1 MSQID
6 KTRDNIRVSDM
17 EDNARKELFQKF
29 VDAGGK
35 VVKESRPKPMVF
47 DRDKQKAIA
56 DKMDSFHSQQKRS
69 SRNFSTISDSAVN
82 IDSSNGFL
90 DSFINRLLLYFSGV
104 TSFSGKKIKKSFF
117 NSFSEEYKISMMELQ
132 MIYLDIF
139 RQNPSLGEKI
149 INQLD
154 QQKPVYFEVLEMTA
168 DLYDKTILSEILD
181 SYTAFPTD
189 TKFTNDYKTSLLAY
203 FKKIYPL
210 LPYVNSIYTA
220 YDKAISLQQKN
231 VNNSSTSYSVK
242 RKKANNGIYIIFNKM
257 LPRLYRLFC
266 YYHGRN
272 IPLNE
277 SSTIEELLMIGPD
290 LKPGMRTSSSP
301 SRFSENFQKIS
312 AQAKAKEEEEKKEAI
327 DELKKKHRQSLSE
340 EIKNGILL
348 MKKLDFQLLK
358 KTYLSNNDIAQLI
371 ETTDPYL
378 KMYLLFLEFDR
389 QYSYIL
395 TTNKIKYSIYYDKNI
410 KYDMRTEL
418 LDLFNSMRAC
428 EEAAKQ
434 YFFAWDSYKKVSSD
448 TNYNKEL
455 HLQYSKKVAELEK
468 EKKIMGNA
476 LKIAIRS
483 FMERLT
489 DKMQFIL
496 NDISDVNRIISNSK
510 DVLEAD
516 PDIDPN
522 MKFSG
527 KTVEEAISSVNNY
540 AQALLFR
547 ISLKGD
553 LFQEP
558 KKIEETMSISS
569 SQKENIPDENQSIM
583 DQLEDLF

>member
-1 MSQID
+1 MSQLD
-6 KTRDNIRVSDM
+6 KTRDNIRVSDI
-17 EDNARKELFQKF
+17 EDNTRKELFQKF

-35 VVKESRPKPMVF
+35 VVKETRPKPMVF
-47 DRDKQKAIA
+47 DREKQKVIA
-56 DKMDSFHSQQKRS
+56 EKMDSFHSNKKRT
-69 SRNFSTISDSAVN
+69 SRNKSSLPESSIN
-82 IDSSNGFL
+82 IETSPSFL
-90 DSFINRLLLYFSGV
+90 DSFINRLILFITGV
-104 TSFSGKKIKKSFF
+104 TSFSGRRIKKSFF
-117 NSFSEEYKISMMELQ
+117 DSFSDEYKISMMELQ

-139 RQNPSLGEKI
+139 RQNPSIGDRI
-149 INQLD
+149 TNQLD
-154 QQKPVYFEVLEMTA
+154 QLKPLYFEVIEMTA

-181 SYTAFPTD
+181 THSAFPMD
-189 TKFTNDYKTSLLAY
+189 IKLTNDYKTPLLAY

-220 YDKAISLQQKN
+220 YEKAIALQQKSI
-231 VNNSSTSYSVK
+231 NNSSSSYSLK

-266 YYHGRN
+266 YYHGKN
-272 IPLNE
+272 IPLTD

-290 LKPGMRTSSSP
+290 LKPGMRTTSSP
-301 SRFSENFQKIS
+301 SRFSENYQKIS

-327 DELKKKHRQSLSE
+327 DELKKKHRQSLSD
-340 EIKNGILL
+340 EIKNGISL
-348 MKKLDFQLLK
+348 MKMLDFQLLK
-358 KTYLSNNDIAQLI
+358 KTYLSNNDIAQQI
-371 ETTDPYL
+371 DENDPYL

-395 TTNKIKYSIYYDKNI
+395 TTNKIKYSIYYDKNT
-410 KYDMRTEL
+410 KYDMRSDL

-434 YFFAWDSYKKVSSD
+434 YFYSWENYRKVSSD
-448 TNYNKEL
+448 TNYSKEL

-468 EKKIMGNA
+468 EKKVMGNA
-476 LKIAIRS
+476 LKISIRS

-496 NDISDVNRIISNSK
+496 NDINDINRIISNSK
-510 DVLEAD
+510 EILEAD
-516 PDIDPN
+516 PEIDPN

-553 LFQEP
+553 LFQEQ
-558 KKIEETMSISS
+558 KTIE
-569 SQKENIPDENQSIM
+569 NDEKADQQIDNKTDDNQTIM

>member
-1 MSQID
+1 MGQLD

-35 VVKESRPKPMVF
+35 VVKESHPKPMVF
-47 DRDKQKAIA
+47 DREKQKAIA
-56 DKMDSFHSQQKRS
+56 DKMDSFHSLKKRNNRNIS
-69 SRNFSTISDSAVN
+69 SFQELSVN
-82 IDSSNGFL
+82 IETSHSFL
-90 DSFINRLLLYFSGV
+90 DSFINRLVLFITGV
-104 TSFSGKKIKKSFF
+104 TSFSGNKLKKSFF
-117 NSFSEEYKISMMELQ
+117 DSFAEEYKISMMELQ

-139 RQNPSLGEKI
+139 RQNPSIGDRI

-154 QQKPVYFEVLEMTA
+154 QQKPLYFEVIEMTA
-168 DLYDKTILSEILD
+168 DLYDKTILSDFLD
-181 SYTAFPTD
+181 TYSAFPMD
-189 TKFTNDYKTSLLAY
+189 IKLTNDYKTPLLAY

-220 YDKAISLQQKN
+220 YDKAISLQQN
-231 VNNSSTSYSVK
+231 SINNSSSSYSLK

-257 LPRLYRLFC
+257 FPRLYRLFC
-266 YYHGRN
+266 YYHGKN

-277 SSTIEELLMIGPD
+277 SSTIEEMLLIGPD
-290 LKPGMRTSSSP
+290 LKPGMRTASSP
-301 SRFSENFQKIS
+301 SRFSENYQKIS

-340 EIKNGILL
+340 EIKKGISL
-348 MKKLDFQLLK
+348 MKFLDFQLLK
-358 KTYLSNNDIAQLI
+358 KTYLSSNDIAQQI
-371 ETTDPYL
+371 EDTDPYL

-410 KYDMRTEL
+410 KYDMRTDL

-434 YFFAWDSYKKVSSD
+434 YFFAWENFRKVSSD
-448 TNYNKEL
+448 INYSKEL

-468 EKKIMGNA
+468 EKKIIGNA
-476 LKIAIRS
+476 LKISIRS
-483 FMERLT
+483 FMERLS

-496 NDISDVNRIISNSK
+496 NDINDVNRIISNSK
-510 DVLEAD
+510 DILEAD
-516 PDIDPN
+516 PEIDPN

-553 LFQEP
+553 LFQNQ
-558 KKIEETMSISS
+558 KTIEETISPDND
-569 SQKENIPDENQSIM
+569 QKEITNNENQTIM

>member
-1 MSQID
+1 MSQLD
-6 KTRDNIRVSDM
+6 KTRDNIRVSNM

-47 DRDKQKAIA
+47 DREKQRAIA
-56 DKMDSFHSQQKRS
+56 EKMDSFHGDKKRTARNRS
-69 SRNFSTISDSAVN
+69 SITESSVN
-82 IDSSNGFL
+82 IETSQNFL
-90 DSFINRLLLYFSGV
+90 DSFINRLILFITGV
-104 TSFSGKKIKKSFF
+104 TSFSGRRIKKSFLD
-117 NSFSEEYKISMMELQ
+117 SFADEYKISMMELQ

-139 RQNPSLGEKI
+139 RQNVSIGDRI
-149 INQLD
+149 TNQLD
-154 QQKPVYFEVLEMTA
+154 QQKPIYFEVIEMTA
-168 DLYDKTILSEILD
+168 DLYDKTILSELLD
-181 SYTAFPTD
+181 THTAFPMD
-189 TKFTNDYKTSLLAY
+189 IKLTNDYKTPLLAY

-210 LPYVNSIYTA
+210 LPYVSSIYTA
-220 YDKAISLQQKN
+220 YEKAISLQQKSI
-231 VNNSSTSYSVK
+231 NNSSSSYSVK

-257 LPRLYRLFC
+257 LPRLFRLFC
-266 YYHGRN
+266 YYHGKN
-272 IPLNE
+272 IPLND
-277 SSTIEELLMIGPD
+277 SMTIEEILMIGPD
-290 LKPGMRTSSSP
+290 LKPGMRTTSSP
-301 SRFSENFQKIS
+301 SRFSENYQKIS

-327 DELKKKHRQSLSE
+327 DELKKKHRQSLSD
-340 EIKNGILL
+340 EIKNGISL
-348 MKKLDFQLLK
+348 MKMLDFQLLK
-358 KTYLSNNDIAQLI
+358 KTYLSNNDIAQQI
-371 ETTDPYL
+371 DDTDPYL

-395 TTNKIKYSIYYDKNI
+395 TTNKIKYSIYYDKNM
-410 KYDMRTEL
+410 KYDMRSDL

-434 YFFAWDSYKKVSSD
+434 YFFSWDNYRKVSSD
-448 TNYNKEL
+448 LNYSKEL

-476 LKIAIRS
+476 LKISIRS
-483 FMERLT
+483 FMERLS

-496 NDISDVNRIISNSK
+496 NDINDINRIISNSK
-510 DVLEAD
+510 DILEAD
-516 PDIDPN
+516 PEIDPN

-553 LFQEP
+553 LFQEQNTI
-558 KKIEETMSISS
+558 IENISS
-569 SQKENIPDENQSIM
+569 NQQKENETDNNQSII
-583 DQLEDLF
+583 DQLDDLF